1 MNILEGIENKQHR
14 KWNEKE
20 ISTLAL
26 QINSKKWIGR
36 KLVQKKNQGKRN
48 KQKERKGTSVCMRA
62 HVACRYPLKQLC
74 MQPYATRSIHSTIW
88 LQIINSQRRKKQ
100 RTMSGNE
107 YKKE

>member
-36 KLVQKKNQGKRN
+36 KSVQKKKARKKTN
-48 KQKERKGTSVCMRA
+48 KKKERFACMR
-62 HVACRYPLKQLC
+62 
-74 MQPYATRSIHSTIW
+74 M
-88 LQIINSQRRKKQ
+88 
-100 RTMSGNE
+100 
-107 YKKE
+107 